1 VQIIKSE
8 YRIVKE
14 PLKEIKTDAKA
25 ITILVVVTD
34 KEIEETISTYFRLF
48 IEKQII
54 KIAAR

>member
-14 PLKEIKTDAKA
+14 PLKEIETDAKA
-25 ITILVVVTD
+25 ITIWVVATD

-54 KIAAR
+54 KIATR